1 MLDGNKIIEQ
11 ARILAETESKTQF
24 HTLFKFA
31 IQNGITIKELRDEM
45 RVLLS
50 MSDEE
55 ADEISKNMRIR

>member
-11 ARILAETESKTQF
+11 ARILAETESKTQCP
-24 HTLFKFA
+24 TLFKFA
-31 IQNGITIKELRDEM
+31 VQNGITIKELRDEL

-55 ADEISKNMRIR
+55 AEDISKNM